1 MSLAEEIRTSKSA
14 AAEELR
20 LGIEPLVHPGA
31 VVRDSVLGAW
41 TEVGPGWSILE
52 SDIGDYTY
60 AAGTDGVIHHSL
72 VGKFCS
78 IASHAVINPGD
89 HPMERVSQHHFTYRR
104 SRYGMGPDDPRLFA
118 RRRENSCLI
127 GHDVW
132 IGHGAMVMAGV
143 TVGNGAVIGAGS
155 VVTRDVAPYWIV
167 AGVPARPIR
176 KRFPDHVIQRLA
188 ATRWWH
194 WSHDQLRERMEDLM
208 CMQTFL
214 DRYAPVDSEAESDGA
229 GSVRDWSC

>member
-1 MSLAEEIRTSKSA
+1 MMSTAPETGRPQIVAEE
-14 AAEELR
+14 EGR
-20 LGIEPLVHPGA
+20 LGIAPLVHPGA
-31 VVRDSVLGAW
+31 NVTGSVLGAW

-60 AAGTDGVIHHSL
+60 AAGTDGVIHYSL

-78 IASHAVINPGD
+78 IASHVVINPGD

-104 SRYGMGPDDPRLFA
+104 SRYGMGPDDRSVFA
-118 RRRENSCLI
+118 RRRNRSCLI

-132 IGHGAMVMAGV
+132 IGHGAMIMAGV

-155 VVTRDVAPYWIV
+155 VVTRDVDPYWIV
-167 AGVPARPIR
+167 VGAPARPVR
-176 KRFPDHVIQRLA
+176 KRFPDPVIRCLTA
-188 ATRWWH
+188 SRWWT
-194 WSHDQLRERMEDLM
+194 WSHDQLRERMGDLV

-214 DRYAPVDSEAESDGA
+214 QRYAPADPEAGPDRSA
-229 GSVRDWSC
+229 SM